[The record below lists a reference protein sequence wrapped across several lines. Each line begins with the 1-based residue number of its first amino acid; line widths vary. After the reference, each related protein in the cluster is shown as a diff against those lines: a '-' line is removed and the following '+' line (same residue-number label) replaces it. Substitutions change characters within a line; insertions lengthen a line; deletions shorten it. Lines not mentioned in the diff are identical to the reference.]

1 MTTAREFITLA
12 MKEAGVLGVGQT
24 LLAEDV
30 NDGFTLL
37 NMMLDEWQQSRWL
50 VPSLHEVSALGNSN
64 RSNLIGPGQYY
75 NAQRPD
81 KIQAAYFK
89 QITGQDS
96 VNNQVSFPLIP
107 IWSYEDYSLLALKN
121 LNSWPQYFFYDNAYP
136 YGNVFIWPIPT
147 DQYSIHLILKSP
159 IGFTIQI
166 KNGDIKAPG
175 DGYVDGV
182 YVAVP
187 IINLTGFGSGGTANI
202 TVFGG
207 KVIDFE
213 IQDPGDGYVINDMLT
228 VSNVDLGG
236 TGQGFVWRVT
246 QVTDSLDAEFNMPSY
261 YRSAIHYNL
270 CVRLRSMY
278 QYPPDVMQNRLAKNG
293 RELIRKANL
302 QIPTLKM
309 PPALRF
315 GRGNNFYIFNA
326 DAR

>member
-37 NMMLDEWQQSRWL
+37 NRMLSQWQKKRWI
-50 VPSLHEVSALGNSN
+50 VPSLHEVSAFGNSN
-64 RSNLIGPGQYY
+64 KSNLIGPGQYY
-75 NAQRPD
+75 NTQRPD

-89 QITGQDS
+89 QLSGNNE

-121 LNSWPQYFFYDNAYP
+121 LNSWPQYFFYDNAFP

-166 KNGDIKAPG
+166 ENGNIVAEG
-175 DGYVDGV
+175 TGYVDGM

-187 IINLTGFGSGGTANI
+187 IINLTGFGAGATANV

-213 IQDPGDGYVINDMLT
+213 IQSPGDGYVIDDMLT

-236 TGQGFVWRVT
+236 TGDGFVWRVT
-246 QVTDSLDAEFNMPSY
+246 QVTDSLDAVFNMPPEY
-261 YRSAIHYNL
+261 EEAIHYNL
-270 CVRLRSMY
+270 AVRLRSMY
-278 QYPPDVMQNRLAKNG
+278 QYPPDVMQNRLAKNALG
-293 RELIRKANL
+293 TIRQSNL

-309 PPALRF
+309 PSALRF